1 MFTRRKLIDIL
12 CISLL
17 ISFALFI
24 SVFNLISDE
33 PAKEN
38 LGATVLFLL
47 VFTVVAVIAYILKN
61 KTLTIFI
68 SSYFALITLC
78 FATGLIG
85 GIFDAEYGAV
95 YFICSIAVSPF
106 YGFIY
111 TKGLFIYLSCIFSVA
126 ICALSGLFASLLI
139 KKAKNNSQK

>member
-12 CISLL
+12 SISLL

-24 SVFNLISDE
+24 SFFNLISDE

-85 GIFDAEYGAV
+85 DLFDAEYGAV
-95 YFICSIAVSPF
+95 YFICSIVVSPF

-111 TKGLFIYLSCIFSVA
+111 TKGLFIYLSFIFSVA
-126 ICALSGLFASLLI
+126 NGALSGFFAFLLV
-139 KKAKNNSQK
+139 KKTKNNSQK